1 MKFFHDLF
9 SFKWQTTNDLN
20 YLAVPCFKIC
30 PADPLDEIVPLLANL
45 PVNAAKLAYETTVT
59 DKFISPHSLTEVLD
73 CLLLLFDFDS
83 ILHTALL
90 TLATEHIDAYLASLG
105 KEQNFK
111 STFHRSYQRPTF
123 GGHKIMR
130 TEEAETMEEINENIM
145 GTDDN

>member
-9 SFKWQTTNDLN
+9 SFKWETTNDLN

-30 PADPLDEIVPLLANL
+30 PADPLDELVPLLANL

-59 DKFISPHSLTEVLD
+59 DKFISPHSLTEVLE

-105 KEQNFK
+105 KE
-111 STFHRSYQRPTF
+111 
-123 GGHKIMR
+123 
-130 TEEAETMEEINENIM
+130 
-145 GTDDN
+145 